1 MATAMIS
8 DCQALLRLMTW
19 LSPAF
24 PVGAFSYSHG
34 LEWTVRSGEVTSS
47 GHVFEWVAD
56 VIAQGSGWN
65 DALLL
70 ATSWR
75 AAATDDQDELA
86 AISELAEAMSP
97 SVERHMETMLLGEAF
112 ARSASPWLDEPL
124 APAAY
129 PVAIGIV
136 GARNR
141 IPLGDTL
148 AAFLHALAS
157 NLVSAAIRL
166 VPLGQSDGLSV
177 IARLEANILDTAKRA
192 EDASL
197 DDLGSACFAA
207 DMASLRHQ
215 TLEPRLFRS

>member
-1 MATAMIS
+1 MVTAMIS

-34 LEWTVRSGEVTSS
+34 LEWAVRSGEVTSS
-47 GHVFEWVAD
+47 GHVFEWLAD

-70 ATSWR
+70 AAAWR
-75 AAATDDQDELA
+75 AAATDNQDELA
-86 AISELAEAMSP
+86 AIAELAEAMSP
-97 SVERHMETMLLGEAF
+97 SAERHMETMLLGEAF
-112 ARSASPWLDEPL
+112 TRSASSWLDEPL

-136 GARNR
+136 AARNR
-141 IPLGDTL
+141 IPLADTL

-177 IARLEANILDTAKRA
+177 IARLEPTILDTAERA
-192 EDASL
+192 ADASL
-197 DDLGSACFAA
+197 DDLGSACFAV

-215 TLEPRLFRS
+215 NLEPRLFRS

>member
-1 MATAMIS
+1 MAIAMTTER
-8 DCQALLRLMTW
+8 QNLLRLMTW

-34 LEWTVRSGEVTSS
+34 LEWAVRSGEVTSHE
-47 GHVFEWVAD
+47 HVFEWLTD

-70 ATSWR
+70 AASWR
-75 AAATDDQDELA
+75 AADNPEELS
-86 AISELAEAMSP
+86 AIAELAEAMSP
-97 SVERHMETMLLGEAF
+97 SAERHMETMLLGEAF
-112 ARSASPWLDEPL
+112 TRSVAPWLDEPL

-129 PVAIGIV
+129 PVAV
-136 GARNR
+136 GHAAARTH
-141 IPLGDTL
+141 IPLAETL

-177 IARLEANILDTAKRA
+177 IARLEPVILDTAKHAA
-192 EDASL
+192 EASL
-197 DDLGSACFAA
+197 DDLGSCCFAA
-207 DMASLRHQ
+207 DMASLRHE

>member
-1 MATAMIS
+1 MVTAMT
-8 DCQALLRLMTW
+8 DRQALLRLMTF
-19 LSPAF
+19 LSPTF

-34 LEWTVRSGEVTSS
+34 LEWAVRSGDVASS
-47 GHVFEWVAD
+47 DHVFEWLAD

-70 ATSWR
+70 AASWR
-75 AAATDDQDELA
+75 AAAAGNREELA
-86 AISELAEAMSP
+86 AIAELAEAMTP
-97 SVERHMETMLLGEAF
+97 SAERHMETMLLGEAF
-112 ARSASPWLDEPL
+112 TRSALPWLDEPM

-136 GARNR
+136 AARNR
-141 IPLGDTL
+141 IPLADTL

-157 NLVSAAIRL
+157 SLVSAAIRL
-166 VPLGQSDGLSV
+166 VPLGQSGGLSV
-177 IARLEANILDTAKRA
+177 IARLELIILDAAKRA
-192 EDASL
+192 EEASL
-197 DDLGSACFAA
+197 DDLGSACFAV